1 MKYIAQ
7 VRKGGR
13 LYFQTGPHDSRELAA
28 LAAFTN
34 GPTWAMTCC
43 TLLAS
48 QGDDGNWQL
57 NGFYIRWHRRDP
69 IQMNCPRITG
79 TQSVRTP
86 GGVPWSLM
94 TTRPLKRAGL
104 RGAPDKPASK
114 PWRWRTVSDRSE
126 GTGRFRP
133 MLQSPSVNQ
142 NNR

>member
-57 NGFYIRWHRRDP
+57 NGFYIRWHRRDDFP
-69 IQMNCPRITG
+69 TLGQCSLQMNCPRITG
-79 TQSVRTP
+79 AQK
-86 GGVPWSLM
+86 GWA
-94 TTRPLKRAGL
+94 TRRARQAREQTLAMAHGL
-104 RGAPDKPASK
+104 G
-114 PWRWRTVSDRSE
+114 
-126 GTGRFRP
+126 
-133 MLQSPSVNQ
+133 
-142 NNR
+142 

>member
-34 GPTWAMTCC
+34 GPTWTMTCC

-57 NGFYIRWHRRDP
+57 NGFYIRWHRRDDFP
-69 IQMNCPRITG
+69 TLGQCSDTDELPTDHRNP
-79 TQSVRTP
+79 VRENSRRRAMVTDDHSP
-86 GGVPWSLM
+86 AQKGWA
-94 TTRPLKRAGL
+94 TRRARQAREQTLAMAHGL
-104 RGAPDKPASK
+104 G
-114 PWRWRTVSDRSE
+114 
-126 GTGRFRP
+126 
-133 MLQSPSVNQ
+133 
-142 NNR
+142 